1 MWRGIFKVYPE
12 VGAVEQAMVEDKGV
26 NLVSFEVSRT
36 LRDYPKR
43 WAWYVRFY
51 LYDGPG
57 ETTSLIEEFH
67 GETDVGA
74 TKPEAIVLA
83 QEVKTREIEKWRL
96 TDEEQTEF
104 KAEQHRRT
112 RPAGGM
118 SVGEAIAAGD
128 AQT

>member
-12 VGAVEQAMVEDKGV
+12 VGAVEQAIVEDKGV

-36 LRDYPKR
+36 LREFPKR

-51 LYDGPG
+51 LYEGPR

-67 GETDVGA
+67 GETEVGA

-83 QEVKTREIEKWRL
+83 QVVKEREIEKWRL
-96 TDEEQTEF
+96 TDEEQAEF
-104 KAEQHRRT
+104 RTAQAHRT

>member
-12 VGAVEQAMVEDKGV
+12 VGAIEQAMVEGEAV
-26 NLVSFEVSRT
+26 QLVSFAQSRT

-43 WAWYVRFY
+43 WQWYVRFY
-51 LYDGPG
+51 LYSGPV

-96 TDEEQTEF
+96 TDEE
-104 KAEQHRRT
+104 KAEFDAAQARRT
-112 RPAGGM
+112 RPSGGM